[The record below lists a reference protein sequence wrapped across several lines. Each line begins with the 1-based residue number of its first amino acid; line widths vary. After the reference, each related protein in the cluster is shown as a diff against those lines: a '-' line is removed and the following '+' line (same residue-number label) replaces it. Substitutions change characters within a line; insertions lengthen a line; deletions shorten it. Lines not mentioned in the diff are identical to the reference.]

1 MQMWFSRCFT
11 FVSIESLWTVAGSLR
26 YRQPWLSW
34 TSSLQRMN
42 CGDRMW
48 SFPVYESWVY
58 LLSYFSPPS
67 SDSKDEAYGV
77 ASLLI
82 LPSVGDTSLSP
93 TIPLHLSTWRPL
105 LLLPTQIQC
114 YLTFFVWE
122 YFSAF
127 PRVSS
132 SILYSHSS
140 WSCILY
146 IFSLMCHSFPRPFS
160 WVQTLTFSSLLTPHG
175 SLSGISNSP
184 STDLRSS

>member
-58 LLSYFSPPS
+58 LLSYFYLLLQIPKMRLMELPLCWYSP
-67 SDSKDEAYGV
+67 
-77 ASLLI
+77 LLGI
-82 LPSVGDTSLSP
+82 LPSPPLSHCTCLPGDPFFSFQLKSNVT
-93 TIPLHLSTWRPL
+93 
-105 LLLPTQIQC
+105 LP
-114 YLTFFVWE
+114 FVWE

>member
-1 MQMWFSRCFT
+1 MAVLDVQSSKNELWRQDVIFSC
-11 FVSIESLWTVAGSLR
+11 VWE
-26 YRQPWLSW
+26 LSV
-34 TSSLQRMN
+34 
-42 CGDRMW
+42 
-48 SFPVYESWVY
+48 PVI
-58 LLSYFSPPS
+58 LLLPPS